1 MRSLL
6 TGLLLLLATHI
17 FAQFKITGKVIGGT
31 PPDSVFINVPFV
43 YGYYAENTTPVSTN
57 PNGYFGKTINIST
70 QRFATINI
78 NGKEHTLLLTPGKSL
93 DVTIDMADTTINGFK
108 GTAAKENKLL
118 YGLGLEETPFFFKDT
133 VYARFSLPELKQ
145 QVLQKWF
152 AMRDEK
158 LNRIEQSD
166 LSAADKE
173 LISQEVRSS
182 TIVALNDFARGVL
195 KAGRKQVFDL
205 VLEIYKDSPLAPKV
219 LLAGPKYYAFANSY
233 ISYLETLAFKDLPDD
248 AAKNPQTFVKYYNIT
263 IDSGN
268 RIAKQK
274 GKSFLHWV
282 LVRNEFNK
290 TIAEHWLAQAIDTKF
305 LSKDLPQ
312 ARPLLAGLQQYY
324 PHSGYLPAFKLKADK
339 LEKILAAN
347 AANKE
352 IVIAD
357 GFEKMTSIHEV
368 IKKLKGKIV
377 YLDIWG
383 TWCGPCKEELKYNA
397 ALKTHFEG
405 KDVVFVYLDMDDDA
419 KDAQWREFIKV
430 NGLTGLHLRKSNKD
444 IQSFWNELKPGQKI
458 QYYPT
463 YFIFDKNG
471 ALVKTDAKRPSDL
484 DELYKQIEGYLN
496 DDKGGS
502 N

>member
-6 TGLLLLLATHI
+6 TGLLLLLSSHT
-17 FAQFKITGKVIGGT
+17 FAQFKLTGKVIGT
-31 PPDSVFINVPFV
+31 PPDSVHLNMPFV
-43 YGYYAENTTPVSTN
+43 YGYYTENTIPAGVN
-57 PNGYFGKTINIST
+57 ANGYFNKTLNISG

-93 DVTIDMADTTINGFK
+93 DVTINMADTTITGFK
-108 GTAAKENKLL
+108 GVAAKENKLL
-118 YGLGLEETPFFFKDT
+118 YSLGLEKMPFFFKDT
-133 VYARFSLPELKQ
+133 LYARLSLPELKQ

-152 AMRDEK
+152 AIRDEK

-166 LSAADKE
+166 LPAADKK
-173 LISQEVRSS
+173 LIIQEVRSGA
-182 TIVALNDFARGVL
+182 IVALNDFARGVL

-205 VLEIYKDSPLAPKV
+205 VLEIYKDSPLAPEV
-219 LLAGPKYYAFANSY
+219 LPAGPKYYAFANSY
-233 ISYLETLAFKDLPDD
+233 ISYLETLAFKGLPDD
-248 AAKNPQTFVKYYNIT
+248 AAKNPQTFVKYYNVT
-263 IDSGN
+263 IDSGT

-274 GKSFLHWV
+274 GKSFLQWM
-282 LVRNEFNK
+282 LVRNEFDK
-290 TIAEHWLAQAIDTKF
+290 TVAEHWLAQAIETK
-305 LSKDLPQ
+305 LLNKDLPQ
-312 ARPLLAGLQQYY
+312 TRPLLAELQQYY
-324 PHSGYLPAFKLKADK
+324 PRSSYLPAFKLKADK

-357 GFEKMTSIHEV
+357 GFEKMTSVYEA
-368 IKKLKGKIV
+368 IKNLKGKIV

-397 ALKTHFEG
+397 ALKSHFKG
-405 KDVVFVYLDMDDDA
+405 KDVAFVYLDMDDDA

-444 IQSFWNELKPGQKI
+444 IQSFWNELKPGQKT

-484 DELYKQIEGYLN
+484 DELYKQIEGFLN